1 VSEDGLH
8 PVCRFALKGRKDVAI
23 GFHRQA
29 DLAVAECLYHDARV
43 HALH

>member
-1 VSEDGLH
+1 
-8 PVCRFALKGRKDVAI
+8 VAI